1 MLARIPADVSKRI
14 ILGICVAALAGAAC
28 STLPVATVSYGSGTE
43 FIPMVADNLDNV
55 GMGNAV
61 AMDKDGVPYISYFGF
76 TEKLKKGAIPIPRPL
91 LTPGVPSVLISSEKN
106 NIWTHGAAAVAVPS
120 VTGIVWPYAPAV
132 DTHLKN
138 ILATNTNGTDI
149 AIGADGVPHTVWTGP
164 DGIWETD
171 GGTAGL
177 ASVATHVLTVDPPLS
192 EAGEIGRPSIALDA
206 AGTPWVAFTSTASGT
221 GEVDVATPGN
231 KGWDVTT
238 VATLKGCNGC
248 PAGNTQL
255 LLTSNGMEVAYA
267 DPSVGVMLATQPAAG
282 SAATTTTPT
291 TTWSTEKVAA
301 KVAGIGLDATVAK
314 DGTVLLSYYTG
325 NGTVELT
332 TGAPGAW
339 STKKVADVVDPDPQA
354 VGNATWT
361 TGVAADDSGAV
372 SVTWYDKGSDSVKL
386 ASGASASALA
396 PVDTPG
402 TLGGTEPA
410 LGVSPDGSNTYLSWY
425 DVSTTSLLVGV
436 LGSAKGVEIAAPSPT
451 PTALAQTATVCSP
464 TGTNLSITAL
474 NTAFD
479 KSCLA
484 APADKAFKIVF
495 DNQDPFNHNVAIYDS
510 SNKVLFT
517 GPLTASP
524 TTYHVGGLPAGT
536 YKFQCDVHPTV
547 MNGIFIVA
555 K

>member
-1 MLARIPADVSKRI
+1 M
-14 ILGICVAALAGAAC
+14 
-28 STLPVATVSYGSGTE
+28 
-43 FIPMVADNLDNV
+43 
-55 GMGNAV
+55 
-61 AMDKDGVPYISYFGF
+61 
-76 TEKLKKGAIPIPRPL
+76 
-91 LTPGVPSVLISSEKN
+91 TP
-106 NIWTHGAAAVAVPS
+106 
-120 VTGIVWPYAPAV
+120 
-132 DTHLKN
+132 D
-138 ILATNTNGTDI
+138 
-149 AIGADGVPHTVWTGP
+149 
-164 DGIWETD
+164 
-171 GGTAGL
+171 
-177 ASVATHVLTVDPPLS
+177 
-192 EAGEIGRPSIALDA
+192 
-206 AGTPWVAFTSTASGT
+206 
-221 GEVDVATPGN
+221 
-231 KGWDVTT
+231 
-238 VATLKGCNGC
+238 
-248 PAGNTQL
+248 
-255 LLTSNGMEVAYA
+255 GMEVAYV
-267 DPSVGVMLATQPAAG
+267 DPSAGVMIATQSTG
-282 SAATTTTPT
+282 STATATSAPT
-291 TTWSTEKVAA
+291 SNWSTEKVAP
-301 KVAGIGLDATVAK
+301 KVAGIGLDATLTK
-314 DGTVLLSYYTG
+314 DGTVLMSFYSG
-325 NGTVELT
+325 NGTVELAS
-332 TGAPGAW
+332 GSPGATW
-339 STKKVADVVDPDPQA
+339 SLEKVAEVVDPDPQA
-354 VGNATWT
+354 VGNAVWT

-372 SVTWYDKGSDSVKL
+372 SVTWYDKDTDSVKL

-402 TLGGTEPA
+402 TLGGAEPA